1 MKSVIR
7 GAGYVLAHTP
17 DMVLHNGTTQTT
29 ERIVNPD
36 SEYLKELPS
45 HIRSFEQ
52 AVAYWPN
59 QVYIGN
65 KTPDELAAVAQPW
78 CDKEC
83 DCHER
88 YGKFGQMMPQNEFLL
103 LMQACDVFDLVE
115 LEAEFV
121 AANREALAAKQSRY
135 MGRTIDPNSEIV
147 TTCGS
152 TEAMM
157 AAMMTVTNPGD
168 KVVIFSPFYEN
179 YGADTILSGA
189 EPIYVPLTPPD
200 FRFDPNVLEDA
211 FRQHPKALVLC
222 NPSNPC
228 GKVFTRE
235 ELETIAAL
243 AAKYDVYVITD
254 EVYEHI
260 VYAPHRHTYFA
271 ALPGMWE
278 RTISCSSLSKTY
290 SITGWRLGYIIAPPE
305 IIDRAKKVHDF
316 LTVGAAAPLQE
327 AVIPGLKFGQEYYDD
342 LLAKYTHKKELFL
355 KGLDDLHII
364 HNDPE
369 GAYYVLLDISEFGYD
384 SDLKFC
390 EDLARLVGVGA
401 VPGSSFFREPVNHL
415 IRFHFAKKDETLLNA
430 LNHLESLRSK
440 IPSRKRN

>member
-1 MKSVIR
+1 MQSLSERTASFTDSVIR
-7 GAGYVLAHTP
+7 RMTRISLQYDAVNLSQGFPDFEPPKEILDRLAQAAYEGYHQYSITWGAQ
-17 DMVLHNGTTQTT
+17 D
-29 ERIVNPD
+29 
-36 SEYLKELPS
+36 
-45 HIRSFEQ
+45 F
-52 AVAYWPN
+52 
-59 QVYIGN
+59 
-65 KTPDELAAVAQPW
+65 
-78 CDKEC
+78 
-83 DCHER
+83 
-88 YGKFGQMMPQNEFLL
+88 
-103 LMQACDVFDLVE
+103 
-115 LEAEFV
+115 
-121 AANREALAAKQSRY
+121 REALAAKQSRY

-228 GKVFTRE
+228 GKVFTHE

-290 SITGWRLGYIIAPPE
+290 SITGWRLGWMIGPE
-305 IIDRAKKVHDF
+305 SVLENAKKVHDF
-316 LTVGAAAPLQE
+316 LTVGAPAPLQE
-327 AVIPGLKFGQEYYDD
+327 AACVGVQFPAEYYEGLAAMYREKRDFFCAGLSKLGLRHTVPQGTYF
-342 LLAKYTHKKELFL
+342 LLM
-355 KGLDDLHII
+355 
-364 HNDPE
+364 
-369 GAYYVLLDISEFGYD
+369 DISDFLLKKRFAGW
-384 SDLKFC
+384 SDLAFC
-390 EDLARLVGVGA
+390 EWMIREIGVAA

-415 IRFHFAKKDETLLNA
+415 IRLHFARSK
-430 LNHLESLRSK
+430 ESLAEVLRRFEKLSAILK
-440 IPSRKRN
+440 EEDV